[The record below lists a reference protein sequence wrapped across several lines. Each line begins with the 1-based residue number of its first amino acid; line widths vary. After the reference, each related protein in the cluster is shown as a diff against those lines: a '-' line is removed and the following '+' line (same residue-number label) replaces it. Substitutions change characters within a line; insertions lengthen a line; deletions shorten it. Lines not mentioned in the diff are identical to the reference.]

1 MSVVRSF
8 LWSWK
13 TVRFSDWNKSEK
25 HFRKYVRRSLM
36 QTSTRQMYEKK
47 PNRQRRNG
55 ILRGRKIKK
64 ASDNKSETRL
74 FEWFVI
80 VL

>member
-1 MSVVRSF
+1 
-8 LWSWK
+8 
-13 TVRFSDWNKSEK
+13 
-25 HFRKYVRRSLM
+25 M

-55 ILRGRKIKK
+55 DIALMIIKK